1 MKKIDR
7 AYQKLSD
14 FFEVYLPCCAFVVLF
29 VSYVI
34 MILYRYIFN
43 AQINEVYELS
53 MIAFVWTVVLAASY
67 HSRTDEHIMFTI
79 LYDKLPKKGK
89 RVMRMLG
96 NGIVIVF
103 TVIILPHA
111 VESVRFLAI
120 KKSSL
125 MKIPFNI
132 IYAPFICYLVLT
144 AIHHSILLIKDAAA
158 LASAGKEGKE

>member
-7 AYQKLSD
+7 AYQKISD

-29 VSYVI
+29 IAYVV

-43 AQINEVYELS
+43 AQINEIYELS

-79 LYDKLPKKGK
+79 LYDKLPESGK
-89 RVMRMLG
+89 RAMRMAG
-96 NGIVIVF
+96 NGILVVF
-103 TVIILPHA
+103 MAVILPHA
-111 VESVRFLAI
+111 VNSVRFLAI

-125 MKIPFNI
+125 MKIPFHI
-132 IYAPFICYLVLT
+132 IYAPFIIYLLLT
-144 AIHHSILLIKDAAA
+144 AVHHFILLLKDAAA
-158 LASAGKEGKE
+158 LFSAGKEGGK

>member
-7 AYQKLSD
+7 AYQKISD
-14 FFEVYLPCCAFVVLF
+14 FFELYLPCCAFIVLF
-29 VSYVI
+29 ISYVI

-79 LYDKLPKKGK
+79 LYDKLPEKG
-89 RVMRMLG
+89 RHAMRMAG
-96 NGIVIVF
+96 NLVIVVF
-103 TVIILPHA
+103 MGIILPHA
-111 VESVRFLAI
+111 VKSVSFLAI

-132 IYAPFICYLVLT
+132 IYAPFIVYLVLT
-144 AIHHSILLIKDAAA
+144 ALHHILLLVKDAAA
-158 LASAGKEGKE
+158 LFSGGKEDGE